1 MSKTKDAG
9 MMQSNQSRSMITNA
23 LLQLLQENTFQKLT
37 IKQICDRASVSRM
50 TFYRYYH
57 TIEEVFGCYLDGLL
71 EEYYKGMTIRDDYTE
86 NIRFMMHNMPFSKEL
101 IGIIQKQ
108 GLQKILTDSL
118 LKYIYKASEQ
128 DNFYHMLGRRE
139 LDAYQCHF
147 ISDVIVSV
155 LMVWAERGFQESQD
169 ELTEIYR
176 RLLRV
181 DQS

>member
-9 MMQSNQSRSMITNA
+9 MLQSSQSRSMIMDA
-23 LLQLLQENTFQKLT
+23 LLQLLQENSFQKLT
-37 IKQICDRASVSRM
+37 VKEVCDRAGVSRM

-57 TIEEVFGCYLDGLL
+57 TIEEVFSCYLDRLL
-71 EEYYKGMTIRDDYTE
+71 EEYYKGVTIQDDYTE
-86 NIRFMMHNMPFSKEL
+86 NIRFMMHNMPFSKNL
-101 IGIIQKQ
+101 LRIIQKQ
-108 GLQKILTDSL
+108 GLQKILTESL
-118 LKYIYKASEQ
+118 LKYIARSSEQ

-139 LDAYQCHF
+139 LDAYHLHF

-155 LMVWAERGFQESQD
+155 LMVWAERGFKESQD